1 MSSHPGIRAERLVA
15 KRYEEDGYA
24 VTLDPPPSMIPF
36 SLGTYRPDLLATKD
50 QQHLIVEVKVSGS
63 QVNDPGPYLKLA
75 QEVERHDGW
84 KFLLV
89 TVPRTDLQE
98 PASGASDHANLDSIR
113 SSLRKIDGL
122 LKLDEFAALALPHLW
137 GIYVTTLKLDLARGG
152 ATLPNGTDLGLLHK
166 AYSEGVISDAEHQQA
181 LRLLSLRNTS
191 MHDLDVVVTP
201 NDCWTLRTL
210 VDDAVARLE
219 QPMKHPH

>member
-1 MSSHPGIRAERLVA
+1 MSSHPGIRAERMVA

-36 SLGTYRPDLLATKD
+36 SLGSYRPDVLVTKD
-50 QQHLIVEVKVSGS
+50 EKHLIVEVKVSGS
-63 QVNDPGPYLKLA
+63 QVDDPGVYLKLA

-113 SSLRKIDGL
+113 SGLRKIDGL
-122 LKLDEFAALALPHLW
+122 LKLDELADLALPHLW
-137 GIYVTTLKLDLARGG
+137 GIYVTALKLDLTRGG
-152 ATLPNGTDLGLLHK
+152 ATVPNGTDLGLLHK
-166 AYSEGVISDAEHQQA
+166 AYSEGIISGAEHQEA

-191 MHDLDVVVTP
+191 IHDLDAVVPLT
-201 NDCWTLRTL
+201 DCRALRAL

-219 QPMKHPH
+219 QPLKHAH